1 MGKTRFTRRHV
12 TVVRRHLARKVK
24 IAVASVLRRRITG
37 VISNGKCPKVGID
50 VPVR

>member
-1 MGKTRFTRRHV
+1 MGITRTTRRHI

-24 IAVASVLRRRITG
+24 IAVAFEVRRRTTG
-37 VISNGKCPKVGID
+37 VTINGKCPKVGID